1 MSKFHQT
8 LLDDEALAYI
18 KAGKVL
24 LSKESGK
31 RVSYSEVIK
40 RYVGKE
46 VRIQR
51 LQPEIRHYIEGY
63 CFGLSID
70 ERVMGIVLFGSYARG
85 TETEWSD
92 IDLFIV
98 FKGTFLEGLKLFSNM
113 DKNLQ
118 RDRDRIVK
126 DERYPYMSPFFVDTE
141 GLYDLNPIY
150 FDIMDYGIVLFQRE
164 NTISDFYKWLNI
176 KNHRRDFRMGQEVL
190 SWTE

>member
-1 MSKFHQT
+1 MRSFPCPSLGVFQPDMASKSR
-8 LLDDEALAYI
+8 E
-18 KAGKVL
+18 
-24 LSKESGK
+24 
-31 RVSYSEVIK
+31 
-40 RYVGKE
+40 KE

-98 FKGTFLEGLKLFSNM
+98 FKGTLLEGLKLFSNM

-141 GLYDLNPIY
+141 SLYDLNPIY
-150 FDIMDYGIVLFQRE
+150 FEAIKDLHSLLYVTSVATHYTSCCIYLGYFEQKMTRGL
-164 NTISDFYKWLNI
+164 LN
-176 KNHRRDFRMGQEVL
+176 KLD
-190 SWTE
+190 TA